1 MAECTGSL
9 ASQDLS
15 QVQTVSCVQNQLKP
29 IVPIRTLSCS
39 IKTLDVYVLRDK
51 FFVRFTFLFFVNV
64 NWHVRLAKLD
74 WKHSKNTFEQRKINV
89 RQINTTKSHIRDKT
103 ISRNTWR
110 QNAYGKPRINIV
122 GPQEEELWKM
132 CKEKRKKFNHCVKNG
147 KIQCVLLK

>member
-64 NWHVRLAKLD
+64 NLKKGLPSLEPLTDGH
-74 WKHSKNTFEQRKINV
+74 HSRVAFDTGTTTNSLPDSPSNHHSLQRFEPSI
-89 RQINTTKSHIRDKT
+89 I
-103 ISRNTWR
+103 
-110 QNAYGKPRINIV
+110 
-122 GPQEEELWKM
+122 
-132 CKEKRKKFNHCVKNG
+132 
-147 KIQCVLLK
+147 